1 MGLVFSSV
9 YRRVQRINAAAQ
21 NKRACRFNGSTVSR
35 YKNAGNENALI
46 FRLSVKTKTGRALL
60 LWVYECLM

>member
-21 NKRACRFNGSTVSR
+21 NKKTCRFKYIPLDILYRVI
-35 YKNAGNENALI
+35 KIAGNENALI
-46 FRLSVKTKTGRALL
+46 FRLSVYIES
-60 LWVYECLM
+60 W